1 MEDGMD
7 VEPSELEQRLRQQ
20 ALLAEIGR
28 RALAGTDWDTL
39 IQEATRLCALGLGTR
54 FCKVLKFLPD
64 QNRFLVSAGVGWRE
78 GVVGHLTIGAEL
90 DSPAGYALHT
100 GKPVISNHLSREDRF
115 RTPDLLAAHGV
126 QRALNVILSSDARP
140 YGVLEVDSQDPGA
153 FSENDVDFLQSVA
166 NLLGLALDRQRAEK
180 ALRHLNEHLENRV
193 AAELAER
200 RQAENALRQAQK
212 MEAVGQL
219 TGGVAHDF
227 NNLLLVITGN
237 LDLLARAV
245 AGNERLEQLVATAQ
259 KGATRGAQLTS
270 QLLAFARR
278 QTLRPEV
285 RPINVL
291 VREFDVLATRMLGEA
306 IEVSFVLAP
315 DAGACDVDP
324 AQFGSALL
332 NLVVNARDAM
342 PDGGRL
348 LIRTSNC
355 SLDSRA
361 AAQHS
366 EARPGQYVVVE
377 VTDSGTGMSPE
388 VAERAMEPFY
398 TTKQPG
404 QGTGLGL
411 SQVYGFVR
419 QSEGIVLLESAPGVG
434 TTVRIHLPQAAAA
447 VSPRS
452 PAPQMP
458 SGSGRVLVVEDD
470 ALVRDLV
477 AAQLED
483 LGYET
488 VSAGSGP
495 EALQILSSGDFRI
508 DLMLTDM
515 VMPGGM
521 SGAELI
527 RQARKRQPDL
537 RVVLTSGY
545 VSGSIPAGSGEVP
558 SDIPMLS
565 KPYRQMELARIIQQ
579 ELEKRV

>member
-1 MEDGMD
+1 
-7 VEPSELEQRLRQQ
+7 
-20 ALLAEIGR
+20 
-28 RALAGTDWDTL
+28 
-39 IQEATRLCALGLGTR
+39 
-54 FCKVLKFLPD
+54 
-64 QNRFLVSAGVGWRE
+64 
-78 GVVGHLTIGAEL
+78 
-90 DSPAGYALHT
+90 
-100 GKPVISNHLSREDRF
+100 
-115 RTPDLLAAHGV
+115 
-126 QRALNVILSSDARP
+126 
-140 YGVLEVDSQDPGA
+140 
-153 FSENDVDFLQSVA
+153 
-166 NLLGLALDRQRAEK
+166 
-180 ALRHLNEHLENRV
+180 
-193 AAELAER
+193 
-200 RQAENALRQAQK
+200 
-212 MEAVGQL
+212 
-219 TGGVAHDF
+219 
-227 NNLLLVITGN
+227 
-237 LDLLARAV
+237 
-245 AGNERLEQLVATAQ
+245 
-259 KGATRGAQLTS
+259 
-270 QLLAFARR
+270 
-278 QTLRPEV
+278 LRPEV

-306 IEVSFVLAP
+306 IEVSFMLAP

-361 AAQHS
+361 ASQHS

-419 QSEGIVLLESAPGVG
+419 QSEGFVLLESAPGVG

-495 EALQILSSGDFRI
+495 EALQMLSSGDCRI

-527 RQARKRQPDL
+527 RQARRRQSDL

-579 ELEKRV
+579 ELGKRV